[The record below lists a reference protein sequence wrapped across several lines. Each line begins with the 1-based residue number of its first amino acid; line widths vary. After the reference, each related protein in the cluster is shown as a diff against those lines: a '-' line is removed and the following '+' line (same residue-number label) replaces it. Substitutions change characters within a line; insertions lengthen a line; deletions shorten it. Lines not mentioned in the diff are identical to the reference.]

1 MKKILLKKK
10 KIIFFIN
17 TITTYQ
23 DEFFI
28 ELKKYYDVNV
38 IFYHSEY
45 KNYNFNISIKKK
57 NYFFLNKINNKFNR
71 IANLIEKINPDY
83 TIFGGYK
90 LPYIDKIIE
99 ILKKKQQKYFFW
111 LERLNQKNILKFRL
125 VSFLIKKKIKSSSGV
140 LAVGHEAEKFYKK
153 FNRNVL
159 NLPYSIKINNCSRR
173 IYFDNNKINFI
184 FVGQIIKRKGI
195 DLILD
200 VFDLLENSEKKKI
213 ILRIIGN
220 GILQNKINSLKKKN
234 NFIKYSKFK
243 NKEDLIKIYSK
254 SDVFIFPSRFD
265 GWGVAALEAMSS
277 AEFLIIS
284 KYVGMKEIL
293 GTKNKITETSIQEL
307 LKAVKEVIKKKLII
321 EKVGRTNQKILKKSL
336 SNIQNST
343 KHLFNFLNKINK

>member
-1 MKKILLKKK
+1 M
-10 KIIFFIN
+10 
-17 TITTYQ
+17 
-23 DEFFI
+23 
-28 ELKKYYDVNV
+28 
-38 IFYHSEY
+38 
-45 KNYNFNISIKKK
+45 
-57 NYFFLNKINNKFNR
+57 
-71 IANLIEKINPDY
+71 
-83 TIFGGYK
+83 
-90 LPYIDKIIE
+90 
-99 ILKKKQQKYFFW
+99 
-111 LERLNQKNILKFRL
+111 
-125 VSFLIKKKIKSSSGV
+125 
-140 LAVGHEAEKFYKK
+140 
-153 FNRNVL
+153 
-159 NLPYSIKINNCSRR
+159 
-173 IYFDNNKINFI
+173 
-184 FVGQIIKRKGI
+184 
-195 DLILD
+195 
-200 VFDLLENSEKKKI
+200 LENSEKKKI

>member
-1 MKKILLKKK
+1 MSINFEKK

-17 TITTYQ
+17 TITSYQ
-23 DEFFI
+23 DDFFT
-28 ELKKYYDVNV
+28 ELNKYLDVK
-38 IFYHSEY
+38 IFYYSKLY
-45 KNYNFNISIKKK
+45 KNYNFKIKKKK
-57 NYFFLNKINNKFNR
+57 NYYFLKKTKKNI
-71 IANLIEKINPDY
+71 IEFLELTNPDF
-83 TIFGGYK
+83 IVMGGYR
-90 LPYIDKIIE
+90 LSGTNEIIKFC
-99 ILKKKQQKYFFW
+99 KKRNKKYFFW

-125 VSFLIKKKIKSSSGV
+125 VSFLIKKKIKSCSGV
-140 LAVGHEAEKFYKK
+140 LAVGQEAEKFYKK

-173 IYFDNNKINFI
+173 VYFDSNKINFI

-243 NKEDLIKIYSK
+243 NKEDLVKIYAK

-265 GWGVAALEAMSS
+265 GWGVAALEAMAS

-293 GTKNKITETSIQEL
+293 ETKNKITEASIQEL

-321 EKVGRTNQKILKKSL
+321 KKVGRTNQKTLKKSL

-343 KHLFNFLNKINK
+343 KHLVNFLNKINQ